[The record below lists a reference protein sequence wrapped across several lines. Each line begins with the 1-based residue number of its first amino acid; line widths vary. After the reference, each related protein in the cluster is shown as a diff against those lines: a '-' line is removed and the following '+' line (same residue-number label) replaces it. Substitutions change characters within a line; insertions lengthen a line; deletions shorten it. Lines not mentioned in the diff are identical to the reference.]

1 MTIFGDVS
9 HKPKLYRFMCFDL
22 KNTYLLSMWHNVA
35 RERDRMSKHW
45 VKWDEYSTPQD
56 IVESVMEVIN
66 DITREHN
73 FQIDV
78 NYDRDENLNYHVNF
92 YEEKIK

>member
-1 MTIFGDVS
+1 
-9 HKPKLYRFMCFDL
+9 
-22 KNTYLLSMWHNVA
+22 
-35 RERDRMSKHW
+35 MSKHW
-45 VKWDEYSTPQD
+45 DKWDEYSTPQD

>member
-1 MTIFGDVS
+1 
-9 HKPKLYRFMCFDL
+9 
-22 KNTYLLSMWHNVA
+22 
-35 RERDRMSKHW
+35 MSKHW

-66 DITREHN
+66 DITRKHN

-92 YEEKIK
+92 YEEKIKWKEKNGVKTKQNLQDNY

>member
-1 MTIFGDVS
+1 
-9 HKPKLYRFMCFDL
+9 
-22 KNTYLLSMWHNVA
+22 
-35 RERDRMSKHW
+35 MSKHW
-45 VKWDEYSTPQD
+45 VEWSLDSTPQD

-92 YEEKIK
+92 YEEKIKWKEKYGHQKKQKEQENF

>member
-1 MTIFGDVS
+1 
-9 HKPKLYRFMCFDL
+9 
-22 KNTYLLSMWHNVA
+22 
-35 RERDRMSKHW
+35 MSKHW
-45 VKWDEYSTPQD
+45 VKWNCDATGED
-56 IVESVMEVIN
+56 VIGDVLEVVN
-66 DITREHN
+66 DIIKKHN

>member
-1 MTIFGDVS
+1 
-9 HKPKLYRFMCFDL
+9 
-22 KNTYLLSMWHNVA
+22 
-35 RERDRMSKHW
+35 MSKHW

-73 FQIDV
+73 FKIDV
-78 NYDRDENLNYHVNF
+78 NYDHDENLNYHVNF
-92 YEEKIK
+92 YEKAR

>member
-1 MTIFGDVS
+1 MKRKS
-9 HKPKLYRFMCFDL
+9 
-22 KNTYLLSMWHNVA
+22 W
-35 RERDRMSKHW
+35 
-45 VKWDEYSTPQD
+45 KWDEYSTPQD

>member
-1 MTIFGDVS
+1 
-9 HKPKLYRFMCFDL
+9 
-22 KNTYLLSMWHNVA
+22 
-35 RERDRMSKHW
+35 MSKHW

-56 IVESVMEVIN
+56 VVESVMEVIN
-66 DITREHN
+66 DITRKHN

-78 NYDRDENLNYHVNF
+78 NYDSDENLNYHVNF

>member
-1 MTIFGDVS
+1 
-9 HKPKLYRFMCFDL
+9 
-22 KNTYLLSMWHNVA
+22 
-35 RERDRMSKHW
+35 MSKHW

-66 DITREHN
+66 DITRKHN

-78 NYDRDENLNYHVNF
+78 NYDSDENLNYHVNF
-92 YEEKIK
+92 YEEKIKWKEKNGVKTKQNLQDNY

>member
-1 MTIFGDVS
+1 
-9 HKPKLYRFMCFDL
+9 
-22 KNTYLLSMWHNVA
+22 
-35 RERDRMSKHW
+35 MSEHW

-66 DITREHN
+66 DITRKHN

>member
-1 MTIFGDVS
+1 
-9 HKPKLYRFMCFDL
+9 
-22 KNTYLLSMWHNVA
+22 
-35 RERDRMSKHW
+35 MSKHW

-92 YEEKIK
+92 YEEKIKWKLKTGHQKKWNKLEN

>member
-1 MTIFGDVS
+1 
-9 HKPKLYRFMCFDL
+9 
-22 KNTYLLSMWHNVA
+22 
-35 RERDRMSKHW
+35 MSEHW

-66 DITREHN
+66 DITRKHN

-78 NYDRDENLNYHVNF
+78 
-92 YEEKIK
+92 

>member
-1 MTIFGDVS
+1 
-9 HKPKLYRFMCFDL
+9 
-22 KNTYLLSMWHNVA
+22 
-35 RERDRMSKHW
+35 MSEHW

-56 IVESVMEVIN
+56 IVESVMEVVN

>member
-1 MTIFGDVS
+1 
-9 HKPKLYRFMCFDL
+9 
-22 KNTYLLSMWHNVA
+22 
-35 RERDRMSKHW
+35 MSKHW
-45 VKWDEYSTPQD
+45 VEWSLDSTPQD

-78 NYDRDENLNYHVNF
+78 NYDHDENLNYHVNF
-92 YEEKIK
+92 YEEKIKWPLRNFV

>member
-1 MTIFGDVS
+1 
-9 HKPKLYRFMCFDL
+9 
-22 KNTYLLSMWHNVA
+22 
-35 RERDRMSKHW
+35 MSKHW

-73 FQIDV
+73 FQVDHKNHLEIYK
-78 NYDRDENLNYHVNF
+78 NRYLSF
-92 YEEKIK
+92 